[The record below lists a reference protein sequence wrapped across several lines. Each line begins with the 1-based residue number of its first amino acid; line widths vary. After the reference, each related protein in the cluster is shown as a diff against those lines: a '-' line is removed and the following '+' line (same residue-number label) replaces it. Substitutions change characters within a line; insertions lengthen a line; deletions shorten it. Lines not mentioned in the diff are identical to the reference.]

1 MAATAP
7 GALPSPV
14 QDATASSAA
23 AGGARPAGADDDG
36 AESWAERQLAQAAE
50 LVDMVAWRHDLR
62 RARVHV
68 NAGASAILGLPSDDA
83 CIPIDAFRARIHPD
97 DRAASRAS
105 FEQALAGSAQVEM
118 ELRFRDAAG
127 RWRPF
132 LTRRRLLRDAAGA
145 PLAMIG
151 VGIDLSARIESMHRQ
166 NQLMREFE
174 LTARAAGIGYWSAVG
189 SSQVPR
195 WSEQMYRL
203 HGLPPRGPALSI
215 GAWLERF
222 VHAADRCEVLE
233 RIRAWLRAGDP
244 FLEMEFRIVRTDG
257 AVRRVLSHSRG
268 ERGADGRADIYGVL
282 QDVTEQRAAQAALRE
297 AGERAAL
304 AARGAGIG
312 TWEQDLA
319 TGRVHWDEQMWRL
332 RGLQP
337 QPEPPPLAERLA
349 IVHPDDRAPMLAE
362 AARAA
367 DEGRPSTAEFRV
379 QWPDG
384 SWHWLAARA
393 ALVHDDTG
401 RALRRF
407 GVNWDV
413 TEARSAQRA
422 REQGE
427 AALRASEAKSRFL
440 SRMSHELRTPLNA
453 VLGFTR
459 LLLDGGERIGADTR
473 RRHLEQVEIAGQHL
487 LTLIDDV
494 LDLSSVEAG
503 VRIAV
508 QPAALAPLVEQ
519 TLPLVAV
526 LAQRHDVRVSSGTL
540 DYRVQAD
547 PLRLRQVLLNL
558 LSNAVKYNRPGGQVR
573 IDAQACGAQV
583 VIAVSD
589 TGRGMDPAELQQA
602 FEPFNRL
609 GRETEGIEG
618 TGIGLSIVR
627 SLVERMGGT
636 LQASSSPGSGSR
648 FELWLAAADAP
659 GQLPC
664 ARPPAGAQAR
674 PWVPPEPVSR
684 RLRRSRAGP
693 PRLLY
698 IEDNPVNVVLVQE
711 LAARR
716 SGLDFASAPD
726 GEAGLRQAMLA
737 PPDLILLDMQL
748 PDGDGHAVLRRL
760 RAEPLTTSIPCIAL
774 SANALPEDIE
784 RALRAGFDDYWTKPL
799 DFDRFDRLLDL
810 LLNATPGV

>member
-23 AGGARPAGADDDG
+23 ADGARPAGADDEG

-68 NAGASAILGLPSDDA
+68 NAGASAILGLPPDDA

-203 HGLPPRGPALSI
+203 HGLPPHGPALSI

-297 AGERAAL
+297 AG
-304 AARGAGIG
+304 
-312 TWEQDLA
+312 
-319 TGRVHWDEQMWRL
+319 VL
-332 RGLQP
+332 RY
-337 QPEPPPLAERLA
+337 AW
-349 IVHPDDRAPMLAE
+349 AP
-362 AARAA
+362 
-367 DEGRPSTAEFRV
+367 
-379 QWPDG
+379 
-384 SWHWLAARA
+384 
-393 ALVHDDTG
+393 
-401 RALRRF
+401 
-407 GVNWDV
+407 
-413 TEARSAQRA
+413 
-422 REQGE
+422 
-427 AALRASEAKSRFL
+427 
-440 SRMSHELRTPLNA
+440 
-453 VLGFTR
+453 
-459 LLLDGGERIGADTR
+459 
-473 RRHLEQVEIAGQHL
+473 
-487 LTLIDDV
+487 
-494 LDLSSVEAG
+494 
-503 VRIAV
+503 
-508 QPAALAPLVEQ
+508 
-519 TLPLVAV
+519 
-526 LAQRHDVRVSSGTL
+526 
-540 DYRVQAD
+540 
-547 PLRLRQVLLNL
+547 
-558 LSNAVKYNRPGGQVR
+558 
-573 IDAQACGAQV
+573 
-583 VIAVSD
+583 
-589 TGRGMDPAELQQA
+589 
-602 FEPFNRL
+602 
-609 GRETEGIEG
+609 
-618 TGIGLSIVR
+618 
-627 SLVERMGGT
+627 
-636 LQASSSPGSGSR
+636 
-648 FELWLAAADAP
+648 
-659 GQLPC
+659 
-664 ARPPAGAQAR
+664 
-674 PWVPPEPVSR
+674 
-684 RLRRSRAGP
+684 
-693 PRLLY
+693 
-698 IEDNPVNVVLVQE
+698 
-711 LAARR
+711 
-716 SGLDFASAPD
+716 ASAP
-726 GEAGLRQAMLA
+726 GSRISRPAACIGTSRCGGCAGCSRSPSRRRWPSGWRSCTPTTARRCWPKPPGQPTKAA
-737 PPDLILLDMQL
+737 PRP
-748 PDGDGHAVLRRL
+748 PSSGCSGPTAAGTGWRRVP
-760 RAEPLTTSIPCIAL
+760 RWCTTTPAARCAA
-774 SANALPEDIE
+774 SA
-784 RALRAGFDDYWTKPL
+784 
-799 DFDRFDRLLDL
+799 
-810 LLNATPGV
+810 